1 MSKASSKKTI
11 PTYGKQD
18 IEQCMSNFRLLVL
31 NNIDDVK
38 KIKAN
43 LISSGKMSHS
53 EKEFIR
59 AFSWRIFLGT
69 ITVDDKS
76 SLKTWI
82 DETISKRKQ
91 ARKLIKSLNVN
102 KLKGD
107 PLGGLGNN
115 EGKKDSEGWDSFFN
129 QSESIKLINLD
140 VERTMPNE
148 KLFQE
153 PYIREMENTIL
164 KLFAKNHKELSYKQ
178 GMNEVLSLLIYA
190 IYPYYVKSS
199 TSKYTDEI
207 IDKWVKDPVTNFKE
221 IYHFFHDENELE
233 SDLYYMMENL
243 MMKFGLAKFFEEED
257 RDKNIT
263 PYLVIRAENII
274 TKKLPQQ
281 DRQMYTH
288 FKAQNLDHSMVFQRW
303 LKCLFKRELPLKN
316 VCLIWDNLF
325 ANEAENP
332 TGELICLDYM
342 VLALILNIK
351 DDLIRRDNNAMYEML
366 LKYPEILQFNQIIN
380 LSEKIKDSFSNNI
393 FEQDN
398 EPSSTA
404 NEQQANPQE
413 PSKVEDGKQVQN
425 PNPNNMMPINPLL
438 FNPNLMMNPQM
449 QANLVNNP
457 NMMFY
462 PYNAMMAQQMSQAQA
477 QTDKKNDFVVL
488 SKNDLSPM
496 DKIKGSYQQSDTSSV
511 NALKEIKEIAN
522 KYKNAMS
529 VEDKN
534 RLDFL
539 IDSLSQKL

>member
-38 KIKAN
+38 KVKAN

-115 EGKKDSEGWDSFFN
+115 EGKKDTEGWDSFFN

-140 VERTMPNE
+140 VERTMPSE

-190 IYPYYVKSS
+190 IYPYYVKSPI
-199 TSKYTDEI
+199 SKYTDEI

-243 MMKFGLAKFFEEED
+243 MMKFG
-257 RDKNIT
+257 
-263 PYLVIRAENII
+263 
-274 TKKLPQQ
+274 
-281 DRQMYTH
+281 
-288 FKAQNLDHSMVFQRW
+288 
-303 LKCLFKRELPLKN
+303 
-316 VCLIWDNLF
+316 
-325 ANEAENP
+325 
-332 TGELICLDYM
+332 
-342 VLALILNIK
+342 
-351 DDLIRRDNNAMYEML
+351 
-366 LKYPEILQFNQIIN
+366 
-380 LSEKIKDSFSNNI
+380 
-393 FEQDN
+393 
-398 EPSSTA
+398 
-404 NEQQANPQE
+404 
-413 PSKVEDGKQVQN
+413 
-425 PNPNNMMPINPLL
+425 
-438 FNPNLMMNPQM
+438 
-449 QANLVNNP
+449 
-457 NMMFY
+457 
-462 PYNAMMAQQMSQAQA
+462 
-477 QTDKKNDFVVL
+477 
-488 SKNDLSPM
+488 
-496 DKIKGSYQQSDTSSV
+496 
-511 NALKEIKEIAN
+511 
-522 KYKNAMS
+522 
-529 VEDKN
+529 
-534 RLDFL
+534 
-539 IDSLSQKL
+539 